1 MSFLTVQLVTV
12 PVGARVSADGHVCM
26 FSFSNEVEYRVAEI
40 KVCTHLSANAF
51 ICHTQGIACRAFECC
66 RSQGNLYSITSL
78 RERRMPACVCHE
90 YPCVHAAF
98 RALLGT
104 RRSRDRCA
112 DDRNWCRCAWRKS
125 RGRESCSSSLPI
137 GLVLAIQGAALARDD
152 ASCLR
157 RCTRLARDAV
167 LAENERCYAELQL
180 RTRFRH
186 MDLPLVDA
194 AGWLVVEYDL

>member
-51 ICHTQGIACRAFECC
+51 ACHTQGIACRALECC
-66 RSQGNLYSITSL
+66 RSQVPQYFITSL

-98 RALLGT
+98 HAFLGT

-112 DDRNWCRCAWRKS
+112 DDRNWCRCVWRNRAGENRAAVRSPPAWCSRSRALHS
-125 RGRESCSSSLPI
+125 RGTMR
-137 GLVLAIQGAALARDD
+137 LACAAALVSRAMPYSPRTS
-152 ASCLR
+152 AVTQSCNCGR
-157 RCTRLARDAV
+157 GFGTWI
-167 LAENERCYAELQL
+167 Y
-180 RTRFRH
+180 H
-186 MDLPLVDA
+186 
-194 AGWLVVEYDL
+194 W

>member
-12 PVGARVSADGHVCM
+12 PVGARVSADGYRCM
-26 FSFSNEVEYRVAEI
+26 FSFRNEVEHRVAEI

-51 ICHTQGIACRAFECC
+51 ACHTQGIACRALECC
-66 RSQGNLYSITSL
+66 WSQVSQYYITSL
-78 RERRMPACVCHE
+78 RERRMPACVCHK

-112 DDRNWCRCAWRKS
+112 DDRNW
-125 RGRESCSSSLPI
+125 SLRVAQIARARIVQQFAPH
-137 GLVLAIQGAALARDD
+137 RDD

-186 MDLPLVDA
+186 MGLPLVDA